1 MSWKEK
7 SATNL
12 AKVITTY
19 ASESCKDI
27 FEYLKVKVLPESFKE
42 YAEKYIEEIENNIRK
57 MKRSKNSK
65 KAQRDKY
72 ALKRGI
78 INGHPLIKKIFEN
91 KEISELIYR

>member
-42 YAEKYIEEIENNIRK
+42 YAEKYIKEIEDN
-57 MKRSKNSK
+57 
-65 KAQRDKY
+65 
-72 ALKRGI
+72 
-78 INGHPLIKKIFEN
+78 IKK
-91 KEISELIYR
+91 